1 MKKKLLLTI
10 CGPTGIGKT
19 AWAISLA
26 RHFQTEILS
35 ADSRQF
41 YAEMKIGTAMPS
53 PAELEQ
59 AKHHFIGHRSIHDD
73 YSVGAFR
80 EEALA
85 LMKNLYRKFD
95 LLIMVGG
102 SGMYLD
108 AVTQGLD
115 AFPEVRPGVR
125 RELAVQFEKG
135 GLEPLQQLLS
145 ERDPLY
151 YREVDLQN
159 PHRLIRALEVCLS
172 SGKPYSSFRGRQQ
185 PPDFFTH
192 IPLGITAPRE
202 LVYERIEV
210 RVDQMMQAG
219 LLAEAEALYPCR
231 HLNALQTVGYQ
242 ELFGYLDGETDLKTA
257 VSEIKK
263 NTRRFAKRQGTWFR
277 RNPEIHWIE
286 YDAPLQEVTRYL
298 EVRINDL
305 TDGNSQA

>member
-19 AWAISLA
+19 AWAIRLA
-26 RHFQTEILS
+26 RYYRTEIVS

-53 PAELEQ
+53 AVELQ
-59 AKHHFIGHRSIHDD
+59 QVKHHLIGHRSIQDD

-80 EEALA
+80 EDTLA
-85 LMKNLYRKFD
+85 LLKHLYQKYD
-95 LLIMVGG
+95 LLILVGG

-115 AFPEVRPGVR
+115 YFPDVRPGVR
-125 RELAVQFEKG
+125 EELTALFQKE
-135 GLEPLQQLLS
+135 GLQPLQHLLA
-145 ERDPLY
+145 EHDPAY
-151 YREVDLQN
+151 YREADLQN
-159 PHRLIRALEVCLS
+159 PHRVIRALEVCLS
-172 SGKPYSSFRGRQQ
+172 SGKPYSSFRGNQH

-192 IPLGITAPRE
+192 LPLGITGPRE
-202 LVYERIEV
+202 LVYQRIEA
-210 RVDQMMQAG
+210 RVDQMMQEG
-219 LLAEAEALYPCR
+219 LLEEARNLYPYR

-242 ELFGYLDGETDLKTA
+242 ELFRYLDGEIDLETA

-277 RNPEIHWIE
+277 RNPDIHWID
-286 YDAPLQEVTRYL
+286 YDAPLQEVTDYL
-298 EVRINDL
+298 DARINEL
-305 TDGNSQA
+305 RHGSS